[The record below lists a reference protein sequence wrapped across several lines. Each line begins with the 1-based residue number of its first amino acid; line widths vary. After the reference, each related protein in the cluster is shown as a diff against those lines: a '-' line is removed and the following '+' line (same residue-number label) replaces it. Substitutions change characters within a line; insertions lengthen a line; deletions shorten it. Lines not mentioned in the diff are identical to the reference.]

1 MGHQLVLGNH
11 VGTVGFG
18 GEESL
23 HASDQRDLACGES
36 GFFGAGDSEFA
47 TDIADVHRRDVEYFC
62 RHDVERTQG
71 V

>member
-1 MGHQLVLGNH
+1 MGHQLVLRNH
-11 VGTVGFG
+11 VGAVGFG

-36 GFFGAGDSEFA
+36 GLFGAGDRKFA
-47 TDIADVHRRDVEYFC
+47 TDIADVHRRDVEHFR